1 MKDDE
6 QSKPRWRSRAA
17 VQIRAQQL
25 RQDHTAA
32 EAMLWSRLRNR
43 QLDGFK
49 FRRQH
54 PIGRFIVDFCC
65 AEQRLIIEI
74 DGSVHD
80 QQTDYDQARTDALQ
94 VAGYRV
100 LRFTNAQVEQH
111 MAAVCADVRQTL
123 THLDGSKVY
132 NANSPSPAA
141 AGEGVEG

>member
-1 MKDDE
+1 MNDDE

-25 RQDHTAA
+25 RREDTPA

-43 QLDGFK
+43 QLNGLK

-65 AEQRLIIEI
+65 AEQSLILEI

-80 QQTDYDQARTDALQ
+80 QQADYDQARTDALQ
-94 VAGYRV
+94 NSRLPSY
-100 LRFTNAQVEQH
+100 
-111 MAAVCADVRQTL
+111 TL
-123 THLDGSKVY
+123 Y
-132 NANSPSPAA
+132 
-141 AGEGVEG
+141 

>member
-1 MKDDE
+1 MLYSYVGGTALTPTPLPLRQERGAEKRYSMKDDE

-32 EAMLWSRLRNR
+32 EAMLWSRLRNH
-43 QLDGFK
+43 QLDGFR

-65 AEQRLIIEI
+65 AEQRLILEI

-80 QQTDYDQARTDALQ
+80 QQTHYDQA
-94 VAGYRV
+94 
-100 LRFTNAQVEQH
+100 
-111 MAAVCADVRQTL
+111 
-123 THLDGSKVY
+123 
-132 NANSPSPAA
+132 
-141 AGEGVEG
+141 